1 MTAQSD
7 PYVRVYYRII
17 EDPKFTTIYD
27 DKAALGWWMTL
38 LLAADATYPV
48 PANLPLGISRPKLG
62 MLVDAGLVELL
73 PGSRYRI
80 HGLAAEREH
89 RSSIARRGATALHE
103 QRGSSASALQYPNR
117 TDPIQSE
124 PRRSSPTPA
133 GATEDGSKTLSRE
146 ETIGA
151 YQAKAADPNL
161 SDAVRMAA
169 LAEAERLAGLS

>member
-1 MTAQSD
+1 MTAQQN
-7 PYVRVYYRII
+7 PYVRVYYGIV
-17 EDPKFTTIYD
+17 EDPKFVDVID
-27 DKAALGWWMTL
+27 DKAALGWWLTL

-48 PANLPLGISRPKLG
+48 PANLPLGISKPKLG
-62 MLVDAGLVELL
+62 VLVEAGLVELL

-103 QRGSSASALQYPNR
+103 QRGSSANAVQYPNR
-117 TDPIQSE
+117 TEPIQSE
-124 PRRSSPTPA
+124 PRHSSPTPA
-133 GATEDGSKTLSRE
+133 GAKKDGSKTLSRE

-151 YQAKAADPNL
+151 YQAKAADPTL